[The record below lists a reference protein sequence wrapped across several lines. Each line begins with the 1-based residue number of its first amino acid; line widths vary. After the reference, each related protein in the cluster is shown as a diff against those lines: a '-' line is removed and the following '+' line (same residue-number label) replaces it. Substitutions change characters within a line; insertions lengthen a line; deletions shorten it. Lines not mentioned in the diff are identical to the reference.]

1 MTATPDLAPKLDTA
15 AQVELAIGLQ
25 LAVGRLVRH
34 LRRTTPEGAGV
45 TGLSALATLGAD
57 GRGAGMRC
65 SDLAAAENVSAP
77 TMTRIVDH
85 LAGLGLAQRVANP
98 DDGRSSLVRL
108 TDAGVQTL
116 AAIRDE
122 RGRRLLSRLDRLT
135 PDQLATLRDALPLLG
150 MLAEE
155 D

>member
-1 MTATPDLAPKLDTA
+1 MSAAPGLVQKPETA
-15 AQVELAIGLQ
+15 AHVELAIGLQ

-34 LRRTTPEGAGV
+34 LRRTTAESAGV

-108 TDAGVQTL
+108 TDTGFQTL

-122 RGRRLLSRLDRLT
+122 RGRRLLSRLDRFT
-135 PDQLATLRDALPLLG
+135 PDQIATLHDALPLLG
-150 MLAEE
+150 MLAE
-155 D
+155 DD